1 MAKNAAAC
9 AREDCWLAI
18 LAALTRRYHLQYEDG
33 ESDLT
38 SRATEFTVE
47 WDESKNL
54 LNQKR
59 HRVSFEEAATVFAD
73 PLEIMIDD
81 RDHSFVEHRFISI
94 GESFKRRLLVVSYT
108 ERDDEIRIISAR
120 TPTRRERHAYEE

>member
-1 MAKNAAAC
+1 
-9 AREDCWLAI
+9 
-18 LAALTRRYHLQYEDG
+18 
-33 ESDLT
+33 LT
-38 SRATEFTVE
+38 SRDAECAAE

-81 RDHSFVEHRFISI
+81 PDHSSAEHRFISI
-94 GESFKRRLLVVSYT
+94 GESLRRRLLVVSYT
-108 ERDDEIRIISAR
+108 ERGARIRIINAR
-120 TPTRRERHAYEE
+120 TPTKRERRAYEE

>member
-1 MAKNAAAC
+1 
-9 AREDCWLAI
+9 
-18 LAALTRRYHLQYEDG
+18 
-33 ESDLT
+33 LT
-38 SRATEFTVE
+38 SRDAECAVE

-81 RDHSFVEHRFISI
+81 PDHSSAEHRFISI
-94 GESFKRRLLVVSYT
+94 GESSRRRLLVVSYI
-108 ERDDEIRIISAR
+108 ERGNRIRIINAR
-120 TPTRRERHAYEE
+120 TPTKRERRAYEE

>member
-1 MAKNAAAC
+1 M
-9 AREDCWLAI
+9 
-18 LAALTRRYHLQYEDG
+18 
-33 ESDLT
+33 T

-54 LNQKR
+54 LNHKK

-73 PLEIMIDD
+73 PFEITIEDP
-81 RDHSFVEHRFISI
+81 DHSFVEPRFISI

-108 ERDDEIRIISAR
+108 ERSDRIRIINAR
-120 TPTRRERHAYEE
+120 PPNRRERRAYQE